1 MRCGLSKA
9 HHQPGGLVSHRNART
24 TTHGRLLI
32 VQRYQQGWKQA
43 HIASAM
49 AEHGLRRD
57 AQVIGIAFDGT
68 GYGDDGAI
76 WGGEVLVGG
85 YAHYRRVAH
94 LAYAPLPG
102 GDAAVKRPYRAA
114 LAQLWANK
122 LAWDEVLPCV
132 QACPPAERRI
142 LQQQLYRN
150 LNCTPTS
157 SMGRLFDAVAAL
169 MGVRQVVGYEA
180 QGAVE
185 LESLAVDNVVESY
198 DFEMRSGDV
207 MQIGVGQLF
216 AAIVNDVKAGLPVSV
231 MAVKFHNAVANLIT
245 KLCLHTRAQTQLNI
259 VALSGGCFQN
269 VQLLAA
275 AITQLQSHNFQ
286 VLYHKRVPPNDG
298 GLALGQLAVA
308 QAFYSNE
315 GNARTLP

>member
-1 MRCGLSKA
+1 
-9 HHQPGGLVSHRNART
+9 
-24 TTHGRLLI
+24 
-32 VQRYQQGWKQA
+32 
-43 HIASAM
+43 
-49 AEHGLRRD
+49 
-57 AQVIGIAFDGT
+57 
-68 GYGDDGAI
+68 
-76 WGGEVLVGG
+76 
-85 YAHYRRVAH
+85 
-94 LAYAPLPG
+94 
-102 GDAAVKRPYRAA
+102 
-114 LAQLWANK
+114 
-122 LAWDEVLPCV
+122 
-132 QACPPAERRI
+132 
-142 LQQQLYRN
+142 
-150 LNCTPTS
+150 
-157 SMGRLFDAVAAL
+157 MGRLFDAVAAL

-245 KLCLHTRAQTQLNI
+245 ELCLHTRAQTQLKI